1 MKKRRLGCSGLVVS
15 EVSLGA
21 MSFGMGFTRDTNV
34 DERLAARLV
43 HRALDAGVNLFDS
56 AETYA
61 QGRSEEVLGRALRGR
76 RDDVLLVTKVGFAD
90 LDPGALS
97 YDNVVAA
104 CEASL
109 HRLGVDH
116 VDLYLLHRAD
126 RATPIEE
133 TLRALDDLMSRGLVG
148 QIGVDNYRAWEIAGS
163 VAHRR
168 ALQRP
173 AFSAVEVYLS
183 LIGRQAEHEILPYA
197 RTEDLGVL
205 VHSPLAGGLL
215 TSRND
220 TPGTRGR
227 RRVGGLPEFDPTTR
241 NRALAV
247 LERIA
252 CAHAVSMAQ
261 IALAWV
267 LAQPGIATAIVGA
280 RTVEQL
286 DDNLAA
292 ADLELHAEE
301 TAQLDAATA
310 PDAMYPATVDHQW
323 GFPEPP
329 YTEGAAIPE
338 RLVRQDGTYAD

>member
-1 MKKRRLGCSGLVVS
+1 MKKRRLGCSGLAVS

-148 QIGVDNYRAWEIAGS
+148 QIGVVQLSGLGD
-163 VAHRR
+163 RR
-168 ALQRP
+168 
-173 AFSAVEVYLS
+173 
-183 LIGRQAEHEILPYA
+183 I
-197 RTEDLGVL
+197 
-205 VHSPLAGGLL
+205 
-215 TSRND
+215 
-220 TPGTRGR
+220 RG
-227 RRVGGLPEFDPTTR
+227 PP
-241 NRALAV
+241 
-247 LERIA
+247 A
-252 CAHAVSMAQ
+252 CA
-261 IALAWV
+261 
-267 LAQPGIATAIVGA
+267 
-280 RTVEQL
+280 
-286 DDNLAA
+286 AA
-292 ADLELHAEE
+292 A
-301 TAQLDAATA
+301 
-310 PDAMYPATVDHQW
+310 
-323 GFPEPP
+323 G
-329 YTEGAAIPE
+329 I
-338 RLVRQDGTYAD
+338 